1 MNLLVESLSMFP
13 NSGAAHPLSLS
24 VFRVMKGS
32 CTFSIEGGDKVWL
45 LSLALSLLL
54 EGMSLDKRATVISPV
69 SVSFSLVVNMANLLR
84 GDSMVLLVV
93 CFLCGVKFWKRSS
106 IAESD
111 NRLKLND

>member
-1 MNLLVESLSMFP
+1 MNLLVECLSMFP

-54 EGMSLDKRATVISPV
+54 EGMSLDKRATAISPV

-84 GDSMVLLVV
+84 GDSTT
-93 CFLCGVKFWKRSS
+93 FL
-106 IAESD
+106 
-111 NRLKLND
+111 